1 MSRLS
6 LLRAE
11 SAPGG
16 RRRSPALAAG
26 ALAMAALIGSSSLAF
41 ARPAPESFADLVEQ
55 VSPAVVNIAVTQER
69 APGMPPGMPPSM
81 PRERGEMPELPFG
94 PDHPL
99 NEFFKRFFGDQW
111 PPGPEREAPRRG
123 PRVTGVGSGF
133 IIDPEGYVVTN
144 HHVAGDAK
152 EITVTLASGAS
163 YDATLIGSDDKT
175 DLALLKI
182 ESDEALPYVS
192 FGDSDKVR
200 PGDWVM
206 AVGNP
211 FGLGGTVTA
220 GIVSA
225 RGRSLPGGTLIDF
238 LQIDA
243 PINRGNSGGPAF
255 DTDGKVIGV
264 NTAIYSPTGGS
275 IGIGFAI
282 PSNLARQ
289 VIADLR
295 DDGQV
300 ERGWLGVRVQQ
311 VTPEIAEGFG
321 LDRPRGALVASV
333 EPGSPAEEAGLKA
346 GDVILSWGD
355 EEVAVMNDLPR
366 LVAFTPIDEQRSIT
380 VWRNG
385 REETLTVTTGA
396 LQSEQRVSSDEQQDR
411 GGTVQPSRG
420 TELAGSGVVVAD
432 LTPELRRRYDLEES
446 VGGVVIVDIAPDSPA
461 AEQGLQ
467 VGDVIKSVALEPVES
482 ASEAAAKVEARR
494 AQGQSVVTLMASRR
508 GVDSFFALPL
518 KA

>member
-1 MSRLS
+1 MPRLT

-11 SAPGG
+11 PARGG
-16 RRRSPALAAG
+16 ARRGPALAAG
-26 ALAMAALIGSSSLAF
+26 ALAMAALIGSSTLAF
-41 ARPAPESFADLVEQ
+41 ARPAPESFADLAEQ
-55 VSPAVVNIAVTQER
+55 VAPAVVNIAVVSET
-69 APGMPPGMPPSM
+69 APGMTMEQGQ
-81 PRERGEMPELPFG
+81 RPELPFG

-99 NEFFKRFFGDQW
+99 NEFFKRFFGDQM
-111 PPGPEREAPRRG
+111 PRGDERGMPQSPGGQRAM
-123 PRVTGVGSGF
+123 GVGSGF

-182 ESDEALPYVS
+182 EADEPLPHVG
-192 FGDSDKVR
+192 FGDSDKMR

-206 AVGNP
+206 TVGNP

-225 RGRSLPGGTLIDF
+225 RGRALPGGTLIDF
-238 LQIDA
+238 LQLDA

-255 DTDGKVIGV
+255 DTEGEVIGV
-264 NTAIYSPTGGS
+264 NTAIYSPNGGS

-282 PSNLARQ
+282 PSNLAEQ

-295 DDGQV
+295 DDGEV
-300 ERGWLGVRVQQ
+300 ERGWLGVRIQQ

-321 LDRPRGALVASV
+321 IETPRGALVASV
-333 EPGSPAEEAGLKA
+333 EPGSPADKAGLKA
-346 GDVILSWGD
+346 GDVILGWGGQ
-355 EEVAVMNDLPR
+355 EVAEMNDLPR
-366 LVAFTPIDEQRSIT
+366 LVAFTPIDEQREVT
-380 VWRNG
+380 LWRDG
-385 REETLTVTTGA
+385 RETTVAVTTGA
-396 LQSEQRVSSDEQQDR
+396 LRPEQQVSSREPEQDR
-411 GGTVQPSRG
+411 GSVSPSRG
-420 TELAGSGVVVAD
+420 TELADSGVVVAD
-432 LTPELRRRYDLEES
+432 LTPELRRRYELEQSE
-446 VGGVVIVDIAPDSPA
+446 GGVVIVGIAPGSPA

-467 VGDVIKSVALEPVES
+467 VGDVITSIALEPVKS
-482 ASEAAAKVEARR
+482 ASEAKAKVEARR
-494 AQGQSVVTLMASRR
+494 EQGQSVVAVKASRR

-518 KA
+518 ST